1 MVRLASLAS
10 RALKDK
16 YTLQSEIQIFFRCLL
31 FLAIREHK
39 LRNTVS
45 IYNETQFS
53 LLVTWLGGAVEG
65 ILKIILIAKVVIDT
79 LIAFLN
85 SVLFGLLCELRR
97 SNSRCS
103 QRNSG
108 QQI

>member
-1 MVRLASLAS
+1 M
-10 RALKDK
+10 
-16 YTLQSEIQIFFRCLL
+16 
-31 FLAIREHK
+31 
-39 LRNTVS
+39 
-45 IYNETQFS
+45 
-53 LLVTWLGGAVEG
+53 EG
-65 ILKIILIAKVVIDT
+65 MLKIILIAKVVIDT